1 MRLMLVAGEASGD
14 AHGAGLLLQ
23 LNALVPHLDAFG
35 VGGPQMLRAGL
46 RPYFLMD
53 ELQVHGITEVIRHL
67 PRLYQKLNLLGQAM
81 REERPDAVLLVDYPG
96 FNLKVA
102 RQAKQLGIPVYFFN
116 SPQVWAWRKG
126 RIRTIQQ
133 VVDQM
138 LVLFPFEVE
147 LYEEAGVPVH
157 WVGHPLLDQLLP
169 EDEVQAFRT
178 HHAPDPNQPL
188 ITIAP
193 GSRPSE
199 VRRHLDTLLASLP
212 LLQQQVGPL
221 QCLLPVAESLNPA
234 ELQQQVASAEVHVK
248 LVTEPGGFQASVQAS
263 DVVLV
268 ASGTAS
274 LQTGLA
280 LTPNV
285 VVYRVSGLTYRI
297 AQALAQVE
305 HIGLVNVL
313 SKKEVVPELLQ
324 DRFTPERVAEQA
336 ARLLQDAP
344 SRERMIASLQNVRN
358 LLGQPGAYQRAAE
371 FICHHLTPS
380 A

>member
-178 HHAPDPNQPL
+178 HHAPAPNQPL

-234 ELQQQVASAEVHVK
+234 ELQQQVASAEVPVK
-248 LVTEPGGFQASVQAS
+248 LVTGPGGFQASVQAS